1 MTISRANMG
10 SQMKG
15 GTMYK
20 KKPVKKKMVGGILP
34 ALAKKKGFDIPMGI
48 LPELAKKE
56 GFDMSMGVLPGIAKK
71 AGVKAPRMLGIAG
84 LASGKKMAKGGRVRG
99 DGCAVRGKTKGTM
112 R

>member
-20 KKPVKKKMVGGILP
+20 KKPVKKKALGGIL
-34 ALAKKKGFDIPMGI
+34 LNELGKKNGMD
-48 LPELAKKE
+48 L
-56 GFDMSMGVLPGIAKK
+56 SMGLAPGLAKK
-71 AGVKAPRMLGIAG
+71 AGVKLPGMMGLAG
-84 LASGKKMAKGGRVRG
+84 LATGKKMAKGGRVRG
-99 DGCAVRGKTKGTM
+99 DGCAVRGKTKGAM

>member
-20 KKPVKKKMVGGILP
+20 KKPVKKKMIG
-34 ALAKKKGFDIPMGI
+34 GI
-48 LPELAKKE
+48 LPELAKKK
-56 GFDMSMGVLPGIAKK
+56 GFDMSMGLVPGLAKK
-71 AGVKAPRMLGIAG
+71 AGVKLPGMMGLAG
-84 LASGKKMAKGGRVRG
+84 LATGKKMAKGGRVRG